1 MYLGLW
7 GIKLRA
13 KDQALINTKGQNNN
27 LYAFIN
33 YCKVHICFLL
43 ITLAARKQP
52 IPLSF
57 QSQIYAFHKNI
68 QFRGCFTRKVTLHT
82 VHEIFFAIV
91 SKTLIAKEEM
101 LQQRKWNKKNDSVVN
116 VERQKNRAPPSTQS
130 WTLKIAV

>member
-1 MYLGLW
+1 MHS
-7 GIKLRA
+7 
-13 KDQALINTKGQNNN
+13 
-27 LYAFIN
+27 FI
-33 YCKVHICFLL
+33 YCKVHICFFL

-68 QFRGCFTRKVTLHT
+68 QFCGCLTRKVTLHT

-101 LQQRKWNKKNDSVVN
+101 LQQWKWNKKNDSVVN
-116 VERQKNRAPPSTQS
+116 VEQQKNRANSELNSENCSVKTVSNALQ
-130 WTLKIAV
+130 